1 VSGLR
6 WDDVKDWFDPTRNG
20 SVPDLVVTRTALDD
34 WQALITLIR
43 TAGWQAEYEHR
54 DRRSE
59 VPTSAADL
67 FVTDPD
73 GWLKY
78 LHVWPA
84 PDMEVIFRP
93 WSTDEIVGD
102 VSLFGVQGQ
111 ERLDEFCGVLSR
123 IGRALGKRVA
133 LFAEGDGE
141 YPPMLAY
148 EADLDRVV
156 FLAGP
161 WRD

>member
-1 VSGLR
+1 VSDLR
-6 WDDVKDWFDPTRNG
+6 WDDVKEWFDPAQNG
-20 SVPDLVVTRTALDD
+20 SVPDVVVADTTLDD

-43 TAGWQAEYEHR
+43 TAGWRAEYEHR
-54 DRRSE
+54 DRRGE
-59 VPTSAADL
+59 VPHSAADL

-78 LHVWPA
+78 PRVWPE
-84 PDMEVIFRP
+84 PDIEVIFRP

-102 VSLFGVQGQ
+102 VSLFELQGQ
-111 ERLDEFCGVLSR
+111 EHLDEFCGVLR
-123 IGRALGKRVA
+123 QIGRALGKRVA
-133 LFAEGDGE
+133 MFAEGDGN

-148 EADLDRVV
+148 EIDPDRVV

-161 WRD
+161 W